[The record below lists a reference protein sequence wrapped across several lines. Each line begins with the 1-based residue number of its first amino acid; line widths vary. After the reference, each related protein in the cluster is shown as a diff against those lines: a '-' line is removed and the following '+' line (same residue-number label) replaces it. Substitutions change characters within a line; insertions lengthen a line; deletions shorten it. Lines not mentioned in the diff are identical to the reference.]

1 MGITFNFEMGN
12 RPNRLGRYSI
22 YLRVTQDKKMKR
34 VKTPVELSRPG
45 DWNPKKQRIRTSE
58 MRYAKY
64 NEILEKFL
72 DEAKTIYADLVNEG
86 TATAENVILRINNP
100 KTTRSFFAYAS
111 EIMNARHNS
120 GKFHAANMI
129 KNSLKKIDEYLR
141 ERHPKKT
148 DLLFSEITP
157 AFCEDFAEWLKA
169 RPSKIYK
176 TKSISPST
184 IEGIFGV
191 MRMAI
196 NRAIRIDGI
205 MKMDDNPFLR
215 FSIPRGKGTKEKLS
229 DEEISRI
236 AALDLPPMR
245 PRGCARDMFLFSYY
259 CAGIRISDC
268 ILMRW
273 RNVTPDGRLIYTMGK
288 NRKRIDMKLPQQA
301 EAILSRHRKKT
312 SKPDDFIFQFSKR
325 IHTKATTPEERDAL
339 TLDEKKE
346 LYRTV
351 SIARKVISR
360 HIRII
365 AGLAGID
372 KHVSFHVA
380 RHSFA
385 YAAKQK
391 GIDNLIVKSLLAHS
405 SLSTTE
411 RYMGTFDKSTVD
423 KALTQVFDAQG
434 GGSLRREILKKVETA
449 DENELLQMAEL
460 LKIQK

>member
-12 RPNRLGRYSI
+12 RPNRLGKYSI
-22 YLRVTQDKKMKR
+22 YLRVTQAQKLKR
-34 VKTPVELSRPG
+34 VKTPVELSRPS
-45 DWNPKKQRIRTSE
+45 DWNPKRQRVRTSE
-58 MRYAKY
+58 MRHAKY
-64 NEILEKFL
+64 NEILDKFL
-72 DEAKTIYADLVNEG
+72 DEAKTIYADLMNEG
-86 TATAENVILRINNP
+86 TATAENVISRINNP
-100 KTTRSFFAYAS
+100 KTTHSFLAYAS
-111 EIMNARHNS
+111 EIMNTRYNS
-120 GKFHAANMI
+120 GRFENAARI
-129 KNSLKKIDEYLR
+129 KSSLKKIEEYLR
-141 ERHPKKT
+141 ERHPKKS

-157 AFCEDFAEWLKA
+157 AFCADFAEWLKVQPNK
-169 RPSKIYK
+169 RYK
-176 TKSISPST
+176 TKSISTST
-184 IEGIFGV
+184 IEGIFV
-191 MRMAI
+191 IMRMII

-215 FSIPRGKGTKEKLS
+215 FSIPRGKGTKEKLT
-229 DEEISRI
+229 EGEISRI
-236 AALDLPPMR
+236 ASLDLPPAY
-245 PRGCARDMFLFSYY
+245 PIGCARDMFLFSYY

-273 RNVTPDGRLIYTMGK
+273 RNITPDGRLVYTMGK
-288 NRKRIDMKLPQQA
+288 NRKQIDMKLPQQA
-301 EAILSRHRKKT
+301 EDLLSRHRKKT
-312 SKPDDFIFQFSKR
+312 SKQEDFIFHLSKR
-325 IHTKATTPEERDAL
+325 IRTKATTPEERDTL
-339 TLDEKKE
+339 TLDEKKA
-346 LYRTV
+346 LHRAV
-351 SIARKVISR
+351 STARARIAR

-423 KALTQVFDAQG
+423 NALTQVFDAQG

-460 LKIQK
+460 LKM